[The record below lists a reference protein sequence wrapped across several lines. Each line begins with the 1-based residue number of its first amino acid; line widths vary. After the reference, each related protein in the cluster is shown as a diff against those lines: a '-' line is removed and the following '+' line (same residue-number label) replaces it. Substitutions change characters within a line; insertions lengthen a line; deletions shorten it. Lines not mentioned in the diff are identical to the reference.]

1 MKHTSRWIILALLG
15 LSQFMVILDS
25 SVANIALPAI
35 QKTLHFDAAALQWVI
50 TAYALTFG
58 GFLMLGGRAA
68 DLFGRRRILLIG
80 LVGFTLTSLL
90 IGIAQTPLE
99 VIAFRALQGVTA
111 AFMAPS
117 ALSIVLT
124 TFQEGKAR
132 NTALGVWTAVISG
145 GAAAGLVIGGLLTE
159 YLNWRW
165 NFFINVPIGVLV
177 AIGILK
183 YVPKHES
190 RASHNHLDLRGAL
203 LVTTGLMTL
212 VYGLIEAPIWGWTSL
227 TTLGVLGVA
236 VVLIAGF
243 IWNESKVQHPL
254 VPLSIFKIRNV
265 SGANAV
271 SIPMMASMMGM
282 FYLLSLYIQAV
293 MQYSPVHAGLA
304 FLPFPII
311 LAIVSNTT
319 PRLIPKYGF
328 KPFLVIGTSL
338 IIIGMLWLSQI
349 TIESSYALG
358 ILPAVIVMA
367 AGMGMSFVAVSIAA
381 TSGVPGHEAG
391 LASGLLNTS
400 QQMGG
405 ALGLAILVGVST
417 SVIES
422 SSHLGP
428 IDALVAGDRAA
439 FGVASIFAIIALIC
453 AITIIRAPKHDKSD
467 TVEPVTTPH

>member
-1 MKHTSRWIILALLG
+1 
-15 LSQFMVILDS
+15 
-25 SVANIALPAI
+25 
-35 QKTLHFDAAALQWVI
+35 
-50 TAYALTFG
+50 
-58 GFLMLGGRAA
+58 
-68 DLFGRRRILLIG
+68 
-80 LVGFTLTSLL
+80 
-90 IGIAQTPLE
+90 
-99 VIAFRALQGVTA
+99 
-111 AFMAPS
+111 
-117 ALSIVLT
+117 
-124 TFQEGKAR
+124 
-132 NTALGVWTAVISG
+132 
-145 GAAAGLVIGGLLTE
+145 
-159 YLNWRW
+159 
-165 NFFINVPIGVLV
+165 
-177 AIGILK
+177 
-183 YVPKHES
+183 
-190 RASHNHLDLRGAL
+190 
-203 LVTTGLMTL
+203 
-212 VYGLIEAPIWGWTSL
+212 
-227 TTLGVLGVA
+227 

>member
-1 MKHTSRWIILALLG
+1 VLALLG
-15 LSQFMVILDS
+15 LSQFMVVLDS

-35 QKTLHFDAAALQWVI
+35 QKTLNFDAAALQWII

-68 DLFGRRRILLIG
+68 DLFGRRRVLLIG
-80 LVGFTLTSLL
+80 LGGFTLTSLL
-90 IGIAQTPLE
+90 IGIAQSPVE
-99 VIAFRALQGVTA
+99 MIAFRALQGAAA

-132 NTALGVWTAVISG
+132 NTALGVWAAVISG
-145 GAAAGLVIGGLLTE
+145 GAAAGLVVGGLLTE

-165 NFFINVPIGVLV
+165 NFFINVPIGILV
-177 AIGILK
+177 MIGIFK

-190 RASHNHLDLRGAL
+190 NATHNHLDLRGAAL
-203 LVTTGLMTL
+203 ITIGLMTL
-212 VYGLIEAPIWGWTSL
+212 VYGLTEAPAWGWMSINTI
-227 TTLGVLGVA
+227 GVLSLA
-236 VVLIAGF
+236 ILLIAGF
-243 IWNESKVQHPL
+243 VWNESKVSHPL

-265 SGANAV
+265 SGANAM
-271 SIPMMASMMGM
+271 SIPMMASMLGM

-293 MQYSPVHAGLA
+293 MQYSPVHTGLA

-311 LAIVSNTT
+311 LAIASNTV
-319 PRLIPKYGF
+319 PRLIPRYGF

-338 IIIGMLWLSQI
+338 LTAGMLWLSQI
-349 TIESSYALG
+349 TIDSGYVFG
-358 ILPAVIVMA
+358 ILPAILVMA
-367 AGMGMSFVAVSIAA
+367 AGMGMSFVSISIAA

-417 SVIES
+417 SVIETS
-422 SSHLGP
+422 AHLGP
-428 IDALVAGDRAA
+428 VGALIAGDRAA
-439 FGVASIFAIIALIC
+439 FAVASIFAILALIF
-453 AITIIRAPKHDKSD
+453 AVTVIKTPKKTAD
-467 TVEPVTTPH
+467 TAEPIVAVH